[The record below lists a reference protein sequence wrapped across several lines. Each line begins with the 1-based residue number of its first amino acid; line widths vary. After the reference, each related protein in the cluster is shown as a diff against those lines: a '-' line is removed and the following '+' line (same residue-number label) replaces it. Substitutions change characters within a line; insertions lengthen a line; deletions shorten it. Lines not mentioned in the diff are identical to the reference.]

1 MNDLAENN
9 DVIKEKSKVTPA
21 MVKKAI
27 AGEDSA
33 PTFSKLQIIKSK
45 KYALRQDALNVL
57 LKEDGQYTHAQVDA
71 LLTQFYEGGK
81 K

>member
-1 MNDLAENN
+1 MAKKNDG
-9 DVIKEKSKVTPA
+9 IKEKAKVTPE
-21 MVKKAI
+21 MVKTAVES
-27 AGEDSA
+27 EDSA

-71 LLTQFYEGGK
+71 LLTKFYQGGK